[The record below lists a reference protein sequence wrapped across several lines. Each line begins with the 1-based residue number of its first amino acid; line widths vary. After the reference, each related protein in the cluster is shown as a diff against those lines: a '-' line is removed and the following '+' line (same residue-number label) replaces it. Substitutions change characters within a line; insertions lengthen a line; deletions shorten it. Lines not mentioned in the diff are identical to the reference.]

1 MSVLGVFEDRRV
13 LDRINMDM
21 DETAITQRWLDN
33 ARLIAGQL
41 VTSLTQLSL
50 EGVCD
55 LLMLTILRN
64 TAINYNEGYA
74 HDILSGV
81 LFLISINLM
90 RTKGINTYIFFSQM

>member
-13 LDRINMDM
+13 LDRMNMDM

-55 LLMLTILRN
+55 MPIDVN
-64 TAINYNEGYA
+64 DPEEHSY
-74 HDILSGV
+74 
-81 LFLISINLM
+81 
-90 RTKGINTYIFFSQM
+90 